1 MIKRIILCFFGCE
14 FLYLSLFQY
23 DKLTKLVKDFE
34 PFRNLWLSVS
44 DWLKMHDS
52 VMNDPLISVDAE
64 SVEKTVTDS
73 YKTMH
78 KSVKIFSELPSVQ
91 EVAAQIKVSIEEFRP
106 FIPLIQGL
114 RNPGMRSRHWEQL
127 SNELGMTI
135 VPKANL
141 NFSKCLEMRLQ
152 DHIQVSILIL
162 HSYSKATTFCC
173 LFAGDRKNC

>member
-1 MIKRIILCFFGCE
+1 MS
-14 FLYLSLFQY
+14 LSPQY
-23 DKLTKLVKDFE
+23 EKLSKLVRDFE

-64 SVEKTVTDS
+64 AVEKTVTDS

-78 KSVKIFSELPSVQ
+78 KSVKIFNELPGVQ

-127 SNELGMTI
+127 SSDLGMTI

-141 NFSKCLEMRLQ
+141 TFSKCLEMRLQ
-152 DHIQVSILIL
+152 DHIQVGSHQREIE
-162 HSYSKATTFCC
+162 
-173 LFAGDRKNC
+173 